1 MRSLLL
7 IIVVLLCNYG
17 FAQQVFTLDQAI
29 NEALQ
34 KNYSIRIERNNA
46 LVADNNNNI
55 GNAGYLPNV
64 TLNAGRNQSAN
75 NTRQVFFSG
84 QINERN
90 NAKSSAN
97 NLSVELNWTLFDGF
111 KMFATDKRLQMEED
125 RSIVALNAQI
135 EMTIYQV
142 SALYFTIVQFQ
153 SLIPVYSENLKLSEE
168 RYALTKLQFDNGTAT
183 QVQLLQAQLDMAADK
198 SALMQYNK
206 EVSNLKV
213 QMGTLLGYELSS
225 ETFFQEVIASNSK
238 LTWDN
243 ISASANAQN
252 SELLLAKSTIAI
264 AEMKRKEAQSLYYP
278 QLSFFSQYAFAN
290 SENEV
295 GILNSSRTYGTG
307 VGLSLTWNIL
317 DRLSTY
323 TTNKNVVIEME
334 TAKLQEQQI
343 QLNVN
348 AELKSLYNEYE
359 WAEAML
365 QLEQENSVKSV
376 EILEVAKAMYFN
388 GALTAIELRQFQ
400 FSVIESQNRLL
411 TAQLNYQTAE
421 LNLRLLTGDFK
432 TVIK

>member
-7 IIVVLLCNYG
+7 IIVVLLCNNG

-323 TTNKNVVIEME
+323 TTNKNVVVEME

-388 GALTAIELRQFQ
+388 GAMTALELRQFQ